1 MRIITGKYKN
11 RAIRMPEGIRP
22 TQNKVRKAV
31 FDILGDIEGLSILEL
46 FAGSGAIGLEALS
59 QGAKEV
65 VFVENSPG
73 CLSVLKANL
82 DWVEPGSYYLLAMD
96 VERAVTQLVKRER
109 KFDIIFL
116 DPPYYQ
122 DLSKKTLQTLIACDI
137 LAPNGLIVAQHFQED
152 NLPLHTGDLVLLKQA
167 SYGDTILSF
176 YKKDKNV
183 PEGDIPGDL

>member
-11 RAIRMPEGIRP
+11 RPIKMPSGIRP

-59 QGAKEV
+59 QGAKEA
-65 VFVENSPG
+65 VFVESGPA
-73 CLSVLKANL
+73 CISVLKVNL
-82 DWVEPGSYYLLAMD
+82 AWVEPGSYYLLAMD
-96 VERAVTQLVKRER
+96 VERAVRGLAKKGQ

-122 DLSKKTLQTLIACDI
+122 DLSKKTLQTLTACDI
-137 LAPNGLIVAQHFQED
+137 LAPNGLIVAQHFQKD

-167 SYGDTILSF
+167 SYGDTLLSF
-176 YKKDKNV
+176 YKKDKHV
-183 PEGDIPGDL
+183 PESDIPGDI

>member
-11 RAIRMPEGIRP
+11 REIKMPEGIRP

-31 FDILGDIEGLSILEL
+31 FDILGDIEGLLVLEL

-59 QGAKEV
+59 QGAKEA
-65 VFVENSPG
+65 VFVESSPD
-73 CLSVLKANL
+73 CLGVLKANL
-82 DWVEPGSYYLLAMD
+82 AWVEPGSCYLLSMD
-96 VERAVTQLVKRER
+96 AERAITQLAKKER

-122 DLSKKTLQTLIACDI
+122 DLSKKTLQTLLACDI
-137 LAPNGLIVAQHFQED
+137 LAPNGLIVAQHFQKD

-167 SYGDTILSF
+167 SYGDTVLSF
-176 YKKDKNV
+176 YRKDKHV